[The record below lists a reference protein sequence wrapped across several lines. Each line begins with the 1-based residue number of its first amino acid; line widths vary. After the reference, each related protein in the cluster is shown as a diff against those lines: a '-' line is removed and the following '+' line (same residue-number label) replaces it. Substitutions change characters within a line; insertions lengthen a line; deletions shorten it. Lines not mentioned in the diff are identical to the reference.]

1 MNTPICDF
9 VTEYIR
15 KNSLRLHMPGH
26 KGISHLGCEPFDIT
40 EIAGADSLYDAD
52 GIIRESEL
60 NAGTLFGCRTFYSTE
75 GSSHAIRAMLALTCL
90 YAKQNGKAPLIWVGR
105 NAHSTF
111 LSAVALLDIS
121 VEWLYSA
128 DSTYLSCPI
137 AADDL
142 EEKLKAAKEL
152 PVSVYLTSPDYL
164 GNQADIAALSEVCR
178 RYGVLLLVDNAHGA
192 YLKFLPVSRH
202 PIDLGADI
210 CCDSAHK
217 TLPVLTG
224 GAYLHLSSE
233 LTELSDSDVKEAF
246 RLFGSTSPSYLILQS
261 LDMANR
267 YLSEGYKAELEEFL
281 LFSEAMKRELSAHGY
296 KLIGDE
302 PLKLTIAT
310 KSYGYTGTE
319 MAELLAEQN
328 VTAEF
333 SDPDHIVLMLT
344 PSLTKAGIDKLTDA
358 LTAIPRKACIEER
371 IPQFSLPKV
380 SLTVREAMLSP
391 FEVLPVDQCLGR
403 TLARASVSCP
413 PAVPILVS
421 GEIIDENAKQC
432 FHYYGIKTCKVT
444 NIH

>member
-1 MNTPICDF
+1 MNTPICNF
-9 VTEYIR
+9 VAEYIK

-40 EIAGADSLYDAD
+40 EIEGADSLYDAE

-60 NAGTLFGCRTFYSTE
+60 NAGLLFGCRTFYSTE
-75 GSSHAIRAMLALTCL
+75 GSSHAIRAMLALVCQHF
-90 YAKQNGKAPLIWVGR
+90 KRNGKAPFVWAGR

-111 LSAVALLDIS
+111 LSAAALLNIS
-121 VEWLYSA
+121 VEWLCSA

-137 AADDL
+137 TAGEL
-142 EEKLKAAKEL
+142 EKKFKTASEL
-152 PVSVYLTSPDYL
+152 PTAVYVTSPDYL
-164 GNQADIAALSEVCR
+164 GNMADIAALSEVCH

-202 PIDLGADI
+202 PVDLGADI

-224 GAYLHLSSE
+224 GAYLHLSPR
-233 LTELSDSDVKEAF
+233 LTEFSDNEVKEAL

-267 YLSEGYKAELEEFL
+267 YLAEEYKAELEEFL
-281 LFSEAMKRELSAHGY
+281 PLSEAMKNKLITHGY
-296 KLIGDE
+296 TLIGSE
-302 PLKLTIAT
+302 PLKLTVAT
-310 KSYGYTGTE
+310 KDYGYTGRE

-333 SDPDHIVLMLT
+333 FDPDHIVLMLT
-344 PSLTKAGIDKLTDA
+344 PSLTKGDMEQLTDA
-358 LTAIPRKACIEER
+358 LTAIPRRKRLEQQMPA
-371 IPQFSLPKV
+371 FSLPRV
-380 SLTVREAMLSP
+380 NMTVREAMLST
-391 FEVLPVDQCLGR
+391 FEKLPVEQSLGR

-421 GEIIDENAKQC
+421 GEVIDEKAIEC
-432 FHYYGIKTCKVT
+432 FRYYGIKMCNVIK
-444 NIH
+444 